1 MLFQEESMSRL
12 VSFLTPILLLPLMN
26 CGSSQHDVQEK
37 YFFVSAN
44 TKIPY
49 WQEAAA
55 GFNRAAVQMHV
66 HAEFV
71 GPETYDPKAQ
81 HEQFQDVLK
90 QKPTGILVSASAPG
104 LLNNDIDA
112 AIAQG
117 VPVIAVDSDAP
128 DSKRLFFI
136 GTDNYK
142 AGVMGARIIAK
153 GLAGK
158 GNVVVFTIPEQANL
172 KDRLRGYTDVFAEHP
187 QIKVTEVINEHGDPG
202 VVFDRTMEMVEKGAK
217 VDAFACLTAIDGP
230 EVAEVLGRKNV
241 TGKLVVAMD
250 TDPRTLEGIQK
261 GLITATIGQ
270 KPFTMAYLGAR
281 MLDDLHHHPLESL
294 TVNWV
299 QDSFSPI
306 PTFVDTGATVID
318 KSNVESFV
326 KARNSATAAK

>member
-1 MLFQEESMSRL
+1 MSRL
-12 VSFLTPILLLPLMN
+12 VLFLTPVVLLPLLS
-26 CGSSQHDVQEK
+26 CGGSQHDVTEK
-37 YFFVSAN
+37 YFLVSAN
-44 TKIPY
+44 TKVPY

-55 GFNRAAVQMHV
+55 GFNHAAAQMGV

-71 GPETYDPKAQ
+71 GPESYDPKAQ
-81 HEQFQDVLK
+81 DEQFQDVLK
-90 QKPTGILVSASAPG
+90 QKPTGILVSASAPD
-104 LLNNDIDA
+104 LFNKDIDA

-117 VPVIAVDSDAP
+117 VPVIAIDSDAP
-128 DSKRLFFI
+128 GSKRLFFI

-153 GLAGK
+153 GLGGK
-158 GNVVVFTIPEQANL
+158 GNVAVFTIPEQANL

-187 QIKVTEVINEHGDPG
+187 QIHITQVIDDRGDPG
-202 VVFDRTMEMVEKGAK
+202 VVFDRTMDMMEKGAK
-217 VDAFACLTAIDGP
+217 VDAFACLTSIAGP

-261 GLITATIGQ
+261 GFITAAIGQ

-294 TVNWV
+294 TANWV

-318 KSNVESFV
+318 KSNVDSFI
-326 KARNSATAAK
+326 KARASATAAK

>member
-1 MLFQEESMSRL
+1 MSRL
-12 VSFLTPILLLPLMN
+12 VLFLTPVVLLPLLS
-26 CGSSQHDVQEK
+26 CGGSQHDVQEK

-44 TKIPY
+44 TKVPY

-55 GFNRAAVQMHV
+55 GFNHAAAQMGV

-71 GPETYDPKAQ
+71 GPESYDPKAQ
-81 HEQFQDVLK
+81 DEQFQDVLK
-90 QKPTGILVSASAPG
+90 QKPTGILVSASAPD
-104 LLNNDIDA
+104 LLNKDIDA

-117 VPVIAVDSDAP
+117 VPVIAIDSDAP
-128 DSKRLFFI
+128 GSKRLFFI

-153 GLAGK
+153 GLGGK
-158 GNVVVFTIPEQANL
+158 GNVAVFTIPEQANL

-187 QIKVTEVINEHGDPG
+187 QIHITQVIDDRGDPG
-202 VVFDRTMEMVEKGAK
+202 VVFDRTMDMMEKGAK
-217 VDAFACLTAIDGP
+217 VDAFACLTSIAGP

-261 GLITATIGQ
+261 GFITAAIGQ

-294 TVNWV
+294 TANWV

-318 KSNVESFV
+318 KSNVDSFI
-326 KARNSATAAK
+326 KARASATAAK

>member
-1 MLFQEESMSRL
+1 MSRL

-26 CGSSQHDVQEK
+26 CGSPQHDVQEK

-202 VVFDRTMEMVEKGAK
+202 VVFDHTMEMVEKGAK

>member
-1 MLFQEESMSRL
+1 MSRFIP
-12 VSFLTPILLLPLMN
+12 FLTPILLLPLMS
-26 CGSSQHDVQEK
+26 CGGNSQHDVQEK

-44 TKIPY
+44 TKVPY

-81 HEQFQDVLK
+81 HEQFQDILG
-90 QKPTGILVSASAPG
+90 QKPTGILVSASSPG
-104 LLNNDIDA
+104 LLNQDIDA

-136 GTDNYK
+136 GTDNYR

-172 KDRLRGYTDVFAEHP
+172 KDRMRGYTDVFAEHP
-187 QIKVTEVINEHGDPG
+187 QIKVTEVIDEHGDPG
-202 VVFDRTMEMVEKGAK
+202 VVFDRTMAMVEKGAK
-217 VDAFACLTAIDGP
+217 VDAFVCLTAIDGP

-270 KPFTMAYLGAR
+270 KPFTMGYLGAR
-281 MLDDLHHHPLESL
+281 MLDDLHHHPLGSL

-306 PTFVDTGATVID
+306 PTFVDTGASVID
-318 KSNVESFV
+318 KSNVEGFV

>member
-1 MLFQEESMSRL
+1 MSRL
-12 VSFLTPILLLPLMN
+12 VSFLTPILLVPLIN
-26 CGSSQHDVQEK
+26 CRSSQHDVQEK

-90 QKPTGILVSASAPG
+90 QKPTGILVSAT
-104 LLNNDIDA
+104 
-112 AIAQG
+112 
-117 VPVIAVDSDAP
+117 AP
-128 DSKRLFFI
+128 DSKRLYFI

-142 AGVMGARIIAK
+142 AGVMGARMLAK

-187 QIKVTEVINEHGDPG
+187 QIHITQVIDEHGDPG
-202 VVFDRTMEMVEKGAK
+202 VVFDRTMEIVEKGAK
-217 VDAFACLTAIDGP
+217 VDAFACLTSVAAP

-250 TDPRTLEGIQK
+250 TDQRTLEGIQK
-261 GLITATIGQ
+261 GFITATIGQ
-270 KPFTMAYLGAR
+270 KPFTMAYLGAKL
-281 MLDDLHHHPLESL
+281 LDDLHHHPLESL

-318 KSNVESFV
+318 KSNVESFI
-326 KARNSATAAK
+326 KARASATAAK

>member
-1 MLFQEESMSRL
+1 MPRFI
-12 VSFLTPILLLPLMN
+12 SFLTPVLLLPLVN
-26 CGSSQHDVQEK
+26 CGGSQHDVQEK
-37 YFFVSAN
+37 YFLISAN
-44 TKIPY
+44 TKVPY

-55 GFNRAAVQMHV
+55 GFNHAAAQMRV

-90 QKPTGILVSASAPG
+90 QKPTGILVSASAPD
-104 LLNNDIDA
+104 LLNQDIDA
-112 AIAQG
+112 AVAQG
-117 VPVIAVDSDAP
+117 VPVIAIDSDAP

-136 GTDNYK
+136 GTDNYR
-142 AGVMGARIIAK
+142 AGVTGARMLAK

-187 QIKVTEVINEHGDPG
+187 QIHITQVIDEHGDPG
-202 VVFDRTMEMVEKGAK
+202 AVFDRTMEMVEKGAK
-217 VDAFACLTAIDGP
+217 VDAFACLTSIAAP

-270 KPFTMAYLGAR
+270 KPFTMAYLGAKL
-281 MLDDLHHHPLESL
+281 LDDLHHHPLESL
-294 TVNWV
+294 TTNWP

-306 PTFVDTGATVID
+306 PTFVDTGATLID
-318 KSNVESFV
+318 KSNVESFIR
-326 KARNSATAAK
+326 ARNSATAAK

>member
-1 MLFQEESMSRL
+1 MSRFMP
-12 VSFLTPILLLPLMN
+12 FLAPVLLLPLVG
-26 CGSSQHDVQEK
+26 CGGSQHDVQEK
-37 YFFVSAN
+37 YFLVCAN
-44 TKIPY
+44 TKVPY

-55 GFNRAAVQMHV
+55 GFNHAAAQMRV

-81 HEQFQDVLK
+81 HEQFQDVLT
-90 QKPTGILVSASAPG
+90 QKPTGILVSASAPD
-104 LLNNDIDA
+104 LLNKDIDA

-117 VPVIAVDSDAP
+117 VPVIAIDSDAP

-142 AGVMGARIIAK
+142 AGAMGARMLAK

-158 GNVVVFTIPEQANL
+158 GNVVVFTIPAQSNL
-172 KDRLRGYTDVFAEHP
+172 KDRLRGYTDVFAEYP
-187 QIKVTEVINEHGDPG
+187 QIKIAQVIDEHGDPG
-202 VVFDRTMEMVEKGAK
+202 VVFDRTMEIIEKGAK
-217 VDAFACLTAIDGP
+217 VDAFACLTSIAAP
-230 EVAEVLGRKNV
+230 EVAEVLSRKNV

-250 TDPRTLEGIQK
+250 TDQRTLEGIQK

-270 KPFTMAYLGAR
+270 KPFTMAYLGVR
-281 MLDDLHHHPLESL
+281 MLDDLHHHPLQSL
-294 TVNWV
+294 TVDWV

-306 PTFVDTGATVID
+306 PTFVDTGATLID
-318 KSNVESFV
+318 KSNVESFI

>member
-1 MLFQEESMSRL
+1 MSRL
-12 VSFLTPILLLPLMN
+12 VSFLTPVLSLTLLN
-26 CGSSQHDVQEK
+26 CGGSQHDVQEK
-37 YFFVSAN
+37 YFLVSAN
-44 TKIPY
+44 TKVPY

-55 GFNRAAVQMHV
+55 GLNRAAAQMGV

-81 HEQFQDVLK
+81 DEQFQDVLK
-90 QKPTGILVSASAPG
+90 QKPTGILVSASAPDI
-104 LLNNDIDA
+104 LNKDIDA
-112 AIAQG
+112 AVAQG
-117 VPVIAVDSDAP
+117 VPVIAIDSDAP

-142 AGVMGARIIAK
+142 AGVTGARMLAK

-187 QIKVTEVINEHGDPG
+187 QIKITQVIDEHGDPG

-217 VDAFACLTAIDGP
+217 VDAFACLSSIAGP

-250 TDPRTLEGIQK
+250 TDQRTLEGIQK

-270 KPFTMAYLGAR
+270 KPFTMAYLGAKL
-281 MLDDLHHHPLESL
+281 LDDLHHHPLESL
-294 TVNWV
+294 TANWV

-306 PTFVDTGATVID
+306 PTFVDTGATLID
-318 KSNVESFV
+318 KSNVESYIR
-326 KARNSATAAK
+326 ARNSATTAK

>member
-1 MLFQEESMSRL
+1 MPRFI
-12 VSFLTPILLLPLMN
+12 SFLTPVLLLPLVN
-26 CGSSQHDVQEK
+26 CGGSQHDVQEK
-37 YFFVSAN
+37 YFLISAN
-44 TKIPY
+44 TKVPY

-55 GFNRAAVQMHV
+55 GFNHAAAQMRV

-90 QKPTGILVSASAPG
+90 QKPTGILVSATAPD
-104 LLNNDIDA
+104 LLNQDIDA

-136 GTDNYK
+136 GTDNYR
-142 AGVMGARIIAK
+142 AGVTGARMLAK

-187 QIKVTEVINEHGDPG
+187 QIHITQVIDEHGDPG
-202 VVFDRTMEMVEKGAK
+202 AVFDRTMEMVEKGAK
-217 VDAFACLTAIDGP
+217 VDAFACLTSIAAP

-270 KPFTMAYLGAR
+270 KPFTMAYLGAKL
-281 MLDDLHHHPLESL
+281 LDDLHHHPLESL
-294 TVNWV
+294 TTNWP

-306 PTFVDTGATVID
+306 PTFVDNGATLID
-318 KSNVESFV
+318 KSNVESFIR
-326 KARNSATAAK
+326 ARNSATAAK

>member
-1 MLFQEESMSRL
+1 MARFM
-12 VSFLTPILLLPLMN
+12 SFLTPILLLPLVN
-26 CGSSQHDVQEK
+26 CGGSQHDVQEK

-44 TKIPY
+44 TKVPY

-55 GFNRAAVQMHV
+55 GFNRAAIQMHV

-81 HEQFQDVLK
+81 HEQFQDVLQ
-90 QKPTGILVSASAPG
+90 QKPTGILVSASAPDI
-104 LLNNDIDA
+104 LDKDIDA

-128 DSKRLFFI
+128 GSKRLFFI

-250 TDPRTLEGIQK
+250 TDQRTLEGIQK

-270 KPFTMAYLGAR
+270 KPFTMAYLGAKL
-281 MLDDLHHHPLESL
+281 LDDLHHHPLESL
-294 TVNWV
+294 TTNWP

-306 PTFVDTGATVID
+306 PTFVDTGATLID
-318 KSNVESFV
+318 KSNVESFIR
-326 KARNSATAAK
+326 ARNSATAAK

>member
-1 MLFQEESMSRL
+1 MPRFI
-12 VSFLTPILLLPLMN
+12 SFLTPVLLLPLVN
-26 CGSSQHDVQEK
+26 CGGSQHDVQEK
-37 YFFVSAN
+37 YFLISAN
-44 TKIPY
+44 TKVPY

-55 GFNRAAVQMHV
+55 GFNHAAAQMRV

-81 HEQFQDVLK
+81 HEQFQDILK
-90 QKPTGILVSASAPG
+90 QKPTGILVSASAPD
-104 LLNNDIDA
+104 LLNQDIDA
-112 AIAQG
+112 AVAQG
-117 VPVIAVDSDAP
+117 VPVIAIDSDAP

-136 GTDNYK
+136 GTDNYR
-142 AGVMGARIIAK
+142 AGVTGARMLAK

-187 QIKVTEVINEHGDPG
+187 QIHITQVIDEHGDPG
-202 VVFDRTMEMVEKGAK
+202 AVFDRTMEMVEKGAK
-217 VDAFACLTAIDGP
+217 VDAFACLTSIAAP

-270 KPFTMAYLGAR
+270 KPFTMAYLGAKL
-281 MLDDLHHHPLESL
+281 LDDLHHHPLESL
-294 TVNWV
+294 TTNWP

-306 PTFVDTGATVID
+306 PTFVDTGATLID
-318 KSNVESFV
+318 KSNVESFIR
-326 KARNSATAAK
+326 ARNSATAAK

>member
-1 MLFQEESMSRL
+1 MPRFI
-12 VSFLTPILLLPLMN
+12 SFLTPVLLLPLVN
-26 CGSSQHDVQEK
+26 CGGSQHDVQEK
-37 YFFVSAN
+37 YFLISAN
-44 TKIPY
+44 TKVPY

-55 GFNRAAVQMHV
+55 GFNHAAAQMRV

-90 QKPTGILVSASAPG
+90 QKPTGILVSASAPD
-104 LLNNDIDA
+104 LLNQDIDA
-112 AIAQG
+112 AVAQG
-117 VPVIAVDSDAP
+117 VPVIAIDSDAP

-187 QIKVTEVINEHGDPG
+187 QIHITQVIDEHGDPG
-202 VVFDRTMEMVEKGAK
+202 AVFDRTMEMVEKGAK
-217 VDAFACLTAIDGP
+217 VDAFACLTSIAAP

-270 KPFTMAYLGAR
+270 KPFTMAYLGAKL
-281 MLDDLHHHPLESL
+281 LDDLHHHPLESL
-294 TVNWV
+294 TTNWP

-306 PTFVDTGATVID
+306 PTFVDTGATLID
-318 KSNVESFV
+318 KSNVESFIR
-326 KARNSATAAK
+326 ARNSATAAK

>member
-1 MLFQEESMSRL
+1 MSRL
-12 VSFLTPILLLPLMN
+12 ALFLTPVVLLPLLN
-26 CGSSQHDVQEK
+26 CGGSQHDVQEK

-44 TKIPY
+44 TKVPY

-55 GFNRAAVQMHV
+55 GFNHAAAQMGV

-71 GPETYDPKAQ
+71 GPESYDPKAQ
-81 HEQFQDVLK
+81 DEQFQDVLK
-90 QKPTGILVSASAPG
+90 QKPTGILVSASAPD
-104 LLNNDIDA
+104 LFNKDIDA

-117 VPVIAVDSDAP
+117 VPVIAIDSDAP
-128 DSKRLFFI
+128 GSKRLFFI

-153 GLAGK
+153 GLGGK
-158 GNVVVFTIPEQANL
+158 GNVAVFTIPEQANL

-187 QIKVTEVINEHGDPG
+187 QIHITQVIDDRGDPG
-202 VVFDRTMEMVEKGAK
+202 VVFDRTMDMMEKGAK
-217 VDAFACLTAIDGP
+217 VDAFACLTSIAGP

-261 GLITATIGQ
+261 GFITAAIGQ

-294 TVNWV
+294 TANWV

-318 KSNVESFV
+318 KSNVDSFI
-326 KARNSATAAK
+326 KARASATAAK

>member
-1 MLFQEESMSRL
+1 MSRL
-12 VSFLTPILLLPLMN
+12 VLFLTPVLLLPLLD
-26 CGSSQHDVQEK
+26 CGGSQHDVTEK

-44 TKIPY
+44 TKVPY

-55 GFNRAAVQMHV
+55 GFNHAAAQMGV

-71 GPETYDPKAQ
+71 GPESYDPKAQ
-81 HEQFQDVLK
+81 DEQFQDVLK
-90 QKPTGILVSASAPG
+90 QKPTGILVSASAPD
-104 LLNNDIDA
+104 LLNKDIDA

-117 VPVIAVDSDAP
+117 VPVIAIDSDAP
-128 DSKRLFFI
+128 ASKRLFFI

-142 AGVMGARIIAK
+142 AGVMGARMLAK
-153 GLAGK
+153 GLDGK
-158 GNVVVFTIPEQANL
+158 GNVVVFTIPAQANL

-187 QIKVTEVINEHGDPG
+187 QIHITQVIDDRGDPG
-202 VVFDRTMEMVEKGAK
+202 VVFDRTMDMMEKGAK
-217 VDAFACLTAIDGP
+217 VDAFACLSSIAGP

-270 KPFTMAYLGAR
+270 KPFTMAYLGAKL
-281 MLDDLHHHPLESL
+281 LDDLHHHPLASL
-294 TVNWV
+294 TVDWG

-318 KSNVESFV
+318 KSNVESFI

>member
-1 MLFQEESMSRL
+1 MSRL
-12 VSFLTPILLLPLMN
+12 ALFLTPVLLLPLLN
-26 CGSSQHDVQEK
+26 CGGSQHDVQEK

-55 GFNRAAVQMHV
+55 GFNHAAAQLHV

-81 HEQFQDVLK
+81 DEQFQDVLK
-90 QKPTGILVSASAPG
+90 QKPTGILVSASAPD
-104 LLNNDIDA
+104 LLNKEIDA
-112 AIAQG
+112 AIGQG
-117 VPVIAVDSDAP
+117 VPVIAIDSDAP

-142 AGVMGARIIAK
+142 AGVMGARMLAK
-153 GLAGK
+153 GLGGK

-187 QIKVTEVINEHGDPG
+187 QIHITEIINEHGDPG

-217 VDAFACLTAIDGP
+217 VDAFACLTSIAGP

-250 TDPRTLEGIQK
+250 TDPRTLEAIQK

-294 TVNWV
+294 TVDWV

-306 PTFVDTGATVID
+306 PTFVDTGASVID
-318 KSNVESFV
+318 KSNVESFI
-326 KARNSATAAK
+326 KARKSATAAK

>member
-1 MLFQEESMSRL
+1 MSRWL
-12 VSFLTPILLLPLMN
+12 FFLTPVLSLPLLS
-26 CGSSQHDVQEK
+26 CGGSQHDVQEK
-37 YFFVSAN
+37 YFLISAN
-44 TKIPY
+44 TKVPY

-55 GFNRAAVQMHV
+55 GFNHAAAQMRV

-90 QKPTGILVSASAPG
+90 QKPTGILVFASSPD
-104 LLNNDIDA
+104 LLKQDIDA

-117 VPVIAVDSDAP
+117 VPVIAIDSDAP

-136 GTDNYK
+136 GTENYK
-142 AGVMGARIIAK
+142 AGVIGARMLAK

-158 GNVVVFTIPEQANL
+158 GNVVVFTIPEQPNL

-187 QIKVTEVINEHGDPG
+187 QIHITQVIDEHGDPG
-202 VVFDRTMEMVEKGAK
+202 VVFDRTMEMMEKGAK
-217 VDAFACLTAIDGP
+217 VDAFVCLTSIAAP

-241 TGKLVVAMD
+241 TGKLVVGMD
-250 TDPRTLEGIQK
+250 TDQRTLEGIQK

-270 KPFTMAYLGAR
+270 KPFTMAYLGAKL
-281 MLDDLHHHPLESL
+281 LDDLHHHPLPSL
-294 TVNWV
+294 TANWP

-306 PTFVDTGATVID
+306 PTFVDTGATLID
-318 KSNVESFV
+318 KSNVEGFMQ
-326 KARNSATAAK
+326 ARNSATAAK

>member
-1 MLFQEESMSRL
+1 MSRL
-12 VSFLTPILLLPLMN
+12 VLFLTPVLLLPLLS
-26 CGSSQHDVQEK
+26 CGGSQHDVTEK
-37 YFFVSAN
+37 YFLVSAN
-44 TKIPY
+44 TKVPY

-55 GFNRAAVQMHV
+55 GFNHAAAQMGV

-71 GPETYDPKAQ
+71 GPESYDPKAQ
-81 HEQFQDVLK
+81 DEQFQDVLK
-90 QKPTGILVSASAPG
+90 QKPTGILVSASAPD
-104 LLNNDIDA
+104 LLNKDIDA

-117 VPVIAVDSDAP
+117 VPVIAIDSDAP

-153 GLAGK
+153 GLGGK
-158 GNVVVFTIPEQANL
+158 GNVAVFTIPEQANL

-187 QIKVTEVINEHGDPG
+187 QIHITQVIDDRGDPG
-202 VVFDRTMEMVEKGAK
+202 VVFDRTMDMMEKGAK
-217 VDAFACLTAIDGP
+217 VDAFACLTSIAGP

-261 GLITATIGQ
+261 GFITAAIGQ

-294 TVNWV
+294 TANWV

-318 KSNVESFV
+318 KSNVDSFI
-326 KARNSATAAK
+326 KARASATAAK

>member
-1 MLFQEESMSRL
+1 MSRL

-26 CGSSQHDVQEK
+26 CGSPQHDVQEK

-158 GNVVVFTIPEQANL
+158 VNVVVFTIPEQANL

-202 VVFDRTMEMVEKGAK
+202 VVFDHTMEMVEKGAK